1 MSEPLTDQSTLFE
14 MPAIEYN
21 QLITEDDESVDNLFS
36 EKQQR
41 LLVEPLY
48 SSWKPDVPFMAAAN
62 VGVFYSSYQP
72 PIVPDIFLSLDV
84 EPDKNLWDK
93 QNRAYFLW
101 KYGKPPDVA
110 IEIVSNTRGGEADKK
125 LKLYSRMRVWY
136 YAIFDPQHCIQ
147 DETLRI
153 YQLSIGRYVPK
164 TEPFLQEVNLGL
176 TLWDGVF
183 EGLRTQWLRWCD
195 AEGRLVPTGEERAER
210 LADQL
215 RAMGIEPEG

>member
-1 MSEPLTDQSTLFE
+1 MASNPH
-14 MPAIEYN
+14 A
-21 QLITEDDESVDNLFS
+21 VDT
-36 EKQQR
+36 
-41 LLVEPLY
+41 
-48 SSWKPDVPFMAAAN
+48 SSN
-62 VGVFYSSYQP
+62 V
-72 PIVPDIFLSLDV
+72 VPDIFLSLDV

-136 YAIFDPQHCIQ
+136 YAIFDPQHRIQ